1 VFAIT
6 KAVQVRRSP
15 ASVGPQTIVGEIG
28 EFRGGGQVFVR
39 GELWRAKTPEG
50 LLLKRGEKV
59 RIGGIEPDLVLDV
72 EPLGEAE
79 PAEQATVS

>member
-1 VFAIT
+1 
-6 KAVQVRRSP
+6 
-15 ASVGPQTIVGEIG
+15 VGPQTIVGEIG

-50 LLLKRGEKV
+50 LLLKRGQKV
-59 RIGGIEPDLVLDV
+59 RIGGIEPDLVLDIQ
-72 EPLGEAE
+72 PLGEAE